1 LILFR
6 FRGFWRASMVAS
18 ECAFGTRRSQ
28 VPRRRRRLSVTGLS
42 AILVMVALAPRL
54 GFAQSTVPEAGTDF
68 LAPTIDGDP
77 ANPPRFRKP
86 GTVPRTPNGQPL
98 PTGRFSSTTPA
109 PSRIGA
115 TPSFG
120 SPPAFGAG
128 DTGFDSTSNP
138 RRKSKTQVKKPNVL
152 APPPITTFVPVKPI
166 TPVTPAKAPAK
177 PPPKLPEVHPATAAA
192 RPGATLPPP
201 ALPIP
206 LSNPPPE
213 VHPLVAATR
222 PGAALPVP
230 PPLTPPSLSDGS
242 ASSPPPGAPPP
253 NTLPIG
259 TPGPAPRRLLPVT
272 ERDPY
277 EPLGI
282 RAGSFLLRPA
292 IEFSTGYD
300 NNPPRLPG
308 GSGSPFFVVAPELTV
323 RSDWS
328 QHALNADIRGSYT
341 EYSNDFS
348 PSLNRPFLDSRIDG
362 RIDVRRDT
370 QINLE
375 NRFLVSTD
383 NPGSPNLQAGL
394 AKLPIDTTLGGTAGI
409 THQFN
414 RLEVSAKGT
423 VDRTQYQNSQL
434 TDGESS
440 SNSDRDFNQY
450 AGIFRAGYEL
460 TPGLKPFVE
469 VSRDTRVHDQEFD
482 RNDIAR
488 NSDGTSVKAGS
499 SFEITRTLT
508 GEFAVGY
515 LKRTY
520 QDPTL
525 PDIKGTIADG
535 SLIWQASALTTA
547 KLLATST
554 VSESVLQGVS
564 GDFSRDFSL
573 EVDHAFRRWLI
584 GTLKVGYGHDIYV
597 GSDRADNRY
606 FASAGIA
613 YRLTRDMQLRAELRR
628 DWLRS
633 TISTV
638 DYTATAILFGLRLQR

>member
-1 LILFR
+1 
-6 FRGFWRASMVAS
+6 
-18 ECAFGTRRSQ
+18 
-28 VPRRRRRLSVTGLS
+28 VPRRRRPLSVTGLS
-42 AILVMVALAPRL
+42 AIVVMVALAPL
-54 GFAQSTVPEAGTDF
+54 PGLAQSTTPEAGTDF
-68 LAPTIDGDP
+68 LAPTVDGDP

-86 GTVPRTPNGQPL
+86 GTTTRTPDGKPL
-98 PTGRFSSTTPA
+98 PTGRFSNSIAPSIA

-120 SPPAFGAG
+120 SPQGFGAG
-128 DTGFDSTSNP
+128 DTGFDSSNDP
-138 RRKSKTQVKKPNVL
+138 RRKSKAPPKNPNII
-152 APPPITTFVPVKPI
+152 APPPVTTFVPV
-166 TPVTPAKAPAK
+166 TPTLPGAPGKAAAK
-177 PPPKLPEVHPATAAA
+177 PPAKLPPKTAASEVHPATAAA
-192 RPGATLPPP
+192 RPGATLPAQP
-201 ALPIP
+201 LPIP

-222 PGAALPVP
+222 PGAALPMP
-230 PPLTPPSLSDGS
+230 PPLTPPTPSDGS

-259 TPGPAPRRLLPVT
+259 TPGPAPRRLPVA
-272 ERDPY
+272 EVDPY
-277 EPLGI
+277 EALGI
-282 RAGSFLLRPA
+282 RAGSFVLRPA
-292 IEFSTGYD
+292 VELSTGYD
-300 NNPPRLPG
+300 NNPSRLPG
-308 GSGSPFFVVAPELTV
+308 GSGSSFFVVAPELTV

-328 QHALNADIRGSYT
+328 QHALDADIRGSYT
-341 EYSNDFS
+341 EYGNDFS
-348 PSLNRPFLDSRIDG
+348 PSLNRPFLDSRVDG
-362 RIDVRRDT
+362 RIDVRHDT

-375 NRFLVSTD
+375 GRFLVSTD

-394 AKLPIDTTLGGTAGI
+394 AKLPINTTLGGTFGI

-434 TDGESS
+434 TDGEST

-469 VSRDTRVHDQEFD
+469 VSRDNRVHDEEFD
-482 RNDIAR
+482 RSDIAR
-488 NSDGTSVKAGS
+488 NSNGTSVKAGS
-499 SFEITRTLT
+499 SFELSRTLT

-515 LKRTY
+515 LNRVY

-535 SLIWQASALTTA
+535 SLIWQATALTTA
-547 KLLATST
+547 KFLATST
-554 VSESVLQGVS
+554 VSESVLTGVS
-564 GDFSRDFSL
+564 GDFSRDFSV

-584 GTLKVGYGHDIYV
+584 GTLRAGYGHDIYV

-606 FASAGIA
+606 FASAGIV
-613 YRLTRDMQLRAELRR
+613 YKLNRDMQLRAELRR
-628 DWLRS
+628 DWLHS
-633 TISTV
+633 TITTA
-638 DYTATAILFGLRLQR
+638 DYTATAILVGLRLQH